1 MKSTLIAA
9 LLAAATLFA
18 SASTVATPRDAAPEP
33 VFLKLSYLAQ
43 PVQGSDLLQPARP
56 QSQPIQLAASL
67 PYCGNY
73 DGGYCST
80 VGAVI
85 RCQWQAYEPGRC
97 GCRTGNVWVCG

>member
-1 MKSTLIAA
+1 MKSMLIAA

-18 SASTVATPRDAAPEP
+18 SASAVADTRDATPAPA
-33 VFLKLSYLAQ
+33 FIKLSYLAQ
-43 PVQGSDLLQPARP
+43 PVQGSDLLPPARP
-56 QSQPIQLAASL
+56 QAQLIQLAASL

-85 RCQWQAYEPGRC
+85 RCQWQVYEPGRC
-97 GCRTGNVWVCG
+97 GCRTGNIWVCG